1 LKKPITLLIN
11 FIKIEWEIIKS
22 EHNSL
27 NMRKLRIKVRKNSF
41 DWVLKNNAPFEDL
54 SIGFQYKI
62 DRVPDI
68 YNVNFWISLW

>member
-1 LKKPITLLIN
+1 
-11 FIKIEWEIIKS
+11 
-22 EHNSL
+22 
-27 NMRKLRIKVRKNSF
+27 MRKLRIKVRKNSF